1 MNPTAGV
8 ISTEQALASEWM
20 ERTTPPPVPFQ
31 SLRGGQKARGLQ
43 QEPDFRGEGQIDRP
57 STSSTQGTLNGP
69 ALSEAVPE
77 QGEPHLAF
85 LALGHSLCGMTR

>member
-43 QEPDFRGEGQIDRP
+43 QEPDFRGERQSDRP
-57 STSSTQGTLNGP
+57 STSPTQGTLDGP
-69 ALSEAVPE
+69 ALSEAAPG